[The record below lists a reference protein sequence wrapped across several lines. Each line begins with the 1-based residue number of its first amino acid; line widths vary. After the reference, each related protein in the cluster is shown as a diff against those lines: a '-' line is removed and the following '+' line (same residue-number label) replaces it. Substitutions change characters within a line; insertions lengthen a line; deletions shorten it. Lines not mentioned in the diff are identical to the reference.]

1 MLVYAYDQGGVT
13 ESGVLATEL
22 LVPAAF
28 FAPLLGGLAERF
40 APGPVC
46 QVRLLRSDPQ
56 PLGQASGVRWPGVP
70 WLFERGLFAGAS
82 SMPPA

>member
-28 FAPLLGGLAERF
+28 FAPLLGGS
-40 APGPVC
+40 P
-46 QVRLLRSDPQ
+46 
-56 PLGQASGVRWPGVP
+56 SGSR
-70 WLFERGLFAGAS
+70 RARCAR
-82 SMPPA
+82 